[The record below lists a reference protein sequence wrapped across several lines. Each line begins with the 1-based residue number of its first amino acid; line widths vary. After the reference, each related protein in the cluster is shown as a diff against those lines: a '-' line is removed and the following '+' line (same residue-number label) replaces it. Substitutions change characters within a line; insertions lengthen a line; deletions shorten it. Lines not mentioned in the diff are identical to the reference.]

1 LLKKIKRLI
10 GCAYFVGIERRR
22 RTMPQKET
30 RTESVVPSIDSG
42 GSAKRIE
49 KFLRLL
55 TWQMFFLLALL
66 LYLAMRP
73 QAGRYQF
80 TVVGEDVG
88 VFDTSNS
95 QAWMIKLQKKSVT
108 KPGDQSDKG
117 AAPEGEPPAGE
128 SKP

>member
-1 LLKKIKRLI
+1 
-10 GCAYFVGIERRR
+10 
-22 RTMPQKET
+22 MPQKELQ
-30 RTESVVPSIDSG
+30 TESQSPAGDSRG
-42 GSAKRIE
+42 DMKKIE

-55 TWQMFFLLALL
+55 TWQMFFLLAVLL
-66 LYLAMRP
+66 FLALRP

-108 KPGDQSDKG
+108 SGDQLGKG
-117 AAPEGEPPAGE
+117 VTPEGEPPASSGNQE
-128 SKP
+128 TH

>member
-1 LLKKIKRLI
+1 
-10 GCAYFVGIERRR
+10 
-22 RTMPQKET
+22 MPQKELRNGSQSQT
-30 RTESVVPSIDSG
+30 GESRDDL
-42 GSAKRIE
+42 KKIE

-66 LYLAMRP
+66 LFLALRP

-108 KPGDQSDKG
+108 SGDQLGKG
-117 AAPEGEPPAGE
+117 ATSEGEPPAPASSGNQE
-128 SKP
+128 TH

>member
-1 LLKKIKRLI
+1 
-10 GCAYFVGIERRR
+10 
-22 RTMPQKET
+22 MPQKET
-30 RTESVVPSIDSG
+30 RIESQVSLSETG
-42 GSAKRIE
+42 GNMKKIE

-66 LYLAMRP
+66 LFLALRP

-108 KPGDQSDKG
+108 PGDQLGKG
-117 AAPEGEPPAGE
+117 VTPEGEQPAGG
-128 SKP
+128 SKQ

>member
-1 LLKKIKRLI
+1 
-10 GCAYFVGIERRR
+10 
-22 RTMPQKET
+22 MPQKEL
-30 RTESVVPSIDSG
+30 RSESQSPAGDSRG
-42 GSAKRIE
+42 DMKKIE

-55 TWQMFFLLALL
+55 TWQMFFLHAVLLFLAL
-66 LYLAMRP
+66 RP

-108 KPGDQSDKG
+108 PGDQLGKG
-117 AAPEGEPPAGE
+117 AALEGEQPAPAGSGNQE
-128 SKP
+128 TH

>member
-1 LLKKIKRLI
+1 MPSKDTRVENLSSGKESSEETKK
-10 GCAYFVGIERRR
+10 
-22 RTMPQKET
+22 
-30 RTESVVPSIDSG
+30 
-42 GSAKRIE
+42 IE

-66 LYLAMRP
+66 LYLVIRP

-80 TVVGEDVG
+80 TVVGDDVG

-108 KPGDQSDKG
+108 PGPGEKEKTESVT
-117 AAPEGEPPAGE
+117 PPVEGDN
-128 SKP
+128 K